1 MLIYGLHNFIIQEDG
16 CGITA
21 EREGY
26 DSAESAF
33 LHHRMK
39 YSSHGND
46 PLLAIERYTHS
57 MSSANDLSS
66 TGPETINVSITCT
79 RLPQKQE
86 IVRQVSDLS
95 VHKPS
100 VMTTSGQIWRRSLN
114 ANPREKGRDFFQ
126 KATVSTHPPVARPV
140 SRASEL
146 EKAVYSTNGAIKT
159 DNHRRSTSL
168 PSQPLIQPTGL
179 KQATTTSQHT
189 HHFTETSQTQQ
200 NLMTR
205 APSSAYKQQD
215 SDTVSLS
222 LAHSAMTDREEG
234 ELTPSKSLR
243 IYLSSHTGPS
253 IAPAGVRA
261 VATHRIRP
269 VTNSTMIKGR
279 GLVTVAR

>member
-1 MLIYGLHNFIIQEDG
+1 
-16 CGITA
+16 
-21 EREGY
+21 
-26 DSAESAF
+26 
-33 LHHRMK
+33 MK

-46 PLLAIERYTHS
+46 PLLAIEQYTHS
-57 MSSANDLSS
+57 MSSANDPSS

-95 VHKPS
+95 ARKPS

-114 ANPREKGRDFFQ
+114 ANPREKRRDVFQ
-126 KATVSTHPPVARPV
+126 KTVVSTHPSVARPI

-146 EKAVYSTNGAIKT
+146 EKAVYLTNGAIKT

-168 PSQPLIQPTGL
+168 PLQPLIQPTGL
-179 KQATTTSQHT
+179 KQATTSQHT

-205 APSSAYKQQD
+205 APSSTYKQQD

-243 IYLSSHTGPS
+243 VYLSSHAGPS